1 MSLSVKYVNQLYS
14 QKGIEGGGGVDTFEV
29 MKEHHIGS
37 TT

>member
-14 QKGIEGGGGVDTFEV
+14 QKGIEGGGVDTFEV